1 MKPLLKFLTN
11 PIYILLAL
19 IGIALL
25 CRYRKKTKLSKLF
38 AFLTICF
45 ALLTLSN
52 PLPEYL
58 TRKLERKYPAFTLSS
73 AKIKKQQVHVLVLG
87 GGFTDDHS
95 LPPNSRLASNSLTRV
110 VEGIRIHRMI
120 PGSQLIFSG
129 RANEGETAIAETMQA
144 TAVDMGIDPTKT
156 ILMNEPS
163 TTAQEAA
170 YYKENFYND
179 STQVVIVTS
188 ALHMP
193 RAILTFEKQGI
204 AAIPAPTNHTGKGR
218 LARSSEGWWGFSA
231 GNMRKVEKALR
242 EMLAI
247 RYEEMTVL

>member
-1 MKPLLKFLTN
+1 MKPLLNFLTN
-11 PIYILLAL
+11 PVYILLAL
-19 IGIALL
+19 LGITLL
-25 CRYRKKTKLSKLF
+25 CRYWKKPTLSRLF
-38 AFLTICF
+38 AFLAICF

-52 PLPEYL
+52 PLPEHL
-58 TRKLERKYPAFTLSS
+58 TRQLERKYPPFKATFV
-73 AKIKKQQVHVLVLG
+73 KIKKQQVHVLVLG
-87 GGFTDDHS
+87 GGFTDDSS

-110 VEGIRIHRMI
+110 VEGIRIHRI
-120 PGSQLIFSG
+120 ISGSQLIFSG
-129 RANEGETAIAETMQA
+129 KASEGENSIAETMQA
-144 TAVDMGIDPTKT
+144 TAIDMGVEADKT
-156 ILMNEPS
+156 ILMKEPS

-179 STQVVIVTS
+179 STQLIVVTS

-204 AAIPAPTNHTGKGR
+204 TAIPAPTNHTGKGR

-231 GNMRKVEKALR
+231 GNMRKLEKALR

-247 RYEEMTVL
+247 RYEEMTS